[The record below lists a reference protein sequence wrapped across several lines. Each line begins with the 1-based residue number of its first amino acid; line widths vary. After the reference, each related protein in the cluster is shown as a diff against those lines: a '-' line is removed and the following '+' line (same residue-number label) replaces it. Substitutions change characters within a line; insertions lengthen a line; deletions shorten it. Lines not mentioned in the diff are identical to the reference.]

1 MRINLEW
8 LREADACIESRE
20 EWKSRSMEEID
31 GIELVQKLM
40 IEDKFRWANWLIV
53 RLMTHEQK
61 IQYAIFAARQVIEI
75 YEKKNPVDN
84 RPRKAIEAA
93 EKYLKNPTAE
103 NKNAANAAAY
113 AAANA
118 AANDAYAAA
127 KRKELKIKIINN
139 GMMILKSS
147 KGRKTK

>member
-103 NKNAANAAAY
+103 NKNAAADAAY
-113 AAANA
+113 A
-118 AANDAYAAA
+118 YA
-127 KRKELKIKIINN
+127 KKKLQIKILKN
-139 GMMILKSS
+139 GIKILKGGA
-147 KGRKTK
+147 K